1 MTYTLDKTCDKH
13 GCAKFCLEPRLH
25 EFDNCFGGRAR
36 MGDIDGIIERKGHI
50 LIIEWKSGADLECFD
65 AIHQAQL
72 ITAKAFTANNEKHQW
87 WFVIGNPQTM
97 EVQHVRR
104 VSRGDWVGDWA
115 NIDLAQL
122 KGGLTSWWSKAN
134 G

>member
-1 MTYTLDKTCDKH
+1 
-13 GCAKFCLEPRLH
+13 
-25 EFDNCFGGRAR
+25 

-87 WFVIGNPQTM
+87 LFVIGNPQTM
-97 EVQHVRR
+97 EVQYVRR
-104 VSRGDWVGDWA
+104 VWQGDWVGPWA
-115 NIDLAQL
+115 EVDLDQL
-122 KGGLTSWWSKAN
+122 KFGLEKWWDKAN